1 MEQVRKS
8 RLVKRFVPRIDTN
21 LWIFLNFKKF
31 TQTET
36 VVIIHSSAIIVFYS
50 FS

>member
-8 RLVKRFVPRIDTN
+8 RLVKRLVPQKDIK
-21 LWIFLNFKKF
+21 LLIFLNLKNP

-50 FS
+50 FP